1 LRQRAAPGA
10 ASDREDLKYR
20 FESSNLPDGDLMA
33 QLSTVAPFL
42 RLTLRRKSPAG
53 GAPMTHARA
62 FETMDLDFVGAASG
76 TRWIQLLMGFIVMMV
91 ISSPQYV
98 WTLFVPSFQKTTGA
112 ALSDVQWTITIL
124 IVLQTWLSPVQGF
137 LVEKLGPK
145 FLIGV
150 GALLSGAGWIASSSI
165 ESLWGLYASYGLLCG
180 IGTGIVYIGIIG
192 LMVKW
197 FPERRGLA
205 TGVVAAG
212 YGFGAILTTFPID
225 GMMKASGYQHTL
237 FIFGSLFAAVGVVG
251 ALALRAPRDAEVA
264 VRPAL
269 ANTARSATPREM
281 LKSPVFWLM
290 FVMMSMMS
298 TGGLMVIT
306 QFTSF
311 AKAFGINAGTS
322 VTILGVTLA
331 AIPAA
336 LTFDRITNGL
346 TRPFFG
352 FVSDHIGREN
362 TMGIAFILE
371 GVAIYMMLQYRT
383 DPFMLVVLSGL
394 VFFGWGEI
402 FSLFPSTLT
411 DTYGTQYATTNY
423 GFLYMAQGVG
433 SILGAPVAAM
443 IFEKT
448 DSWMPVFALV
458 IGMDILTGLLALF
471 VLKPMRRHL
480 LSQAAV

>member
-1 LRQRAAPGA
+1 MSQ
-10 ASDREDLKYR
+10 
-20 FESSNLPDGDLMA
+20 
-33 QLSTVAPFL
+33 
-42 RLTLRRKSPAG
+42 
-53 GAPMTHARA
+53 ART
-62 FETMDLDFVGAASG
+62 FETMDLDLAGASAS
-76 TRWIQLLMGFIVMMV
+76 TRWLQLLMGFIVMMV

-112 ALSDVQWTITIL
+112 LLSEVQWTITIL
-124 IVLQTWLSPVQGF
+124 IVVQTWLSPVQGY
-137 LVEKLGPK
+137 LVDKLGPK
-145 FLIGV
+145 LLIGF

-180 IGTGIVYIGIIG
+180 LGTGIVYIGVIG

-197 FPERRGLA
+197 FPERRGFA

-237 FIFGSLFAAVGVVG
+237 FIFGSIFAAVGVVA
-251 ALALRAPRDAEVA
+251 ALALRAPYGPEVA
-264 VRPAL
+264 ARPGLVSA
-269 ANTARSATPREM
+269 AGSATPREM

-311 AKAFGINAGTS
+311 AKAFGIDGTTS
-322 VTILGVTLA
+322 VTILGMTMA

-352 FVSDHIGREN
+352 WVSDHIGREN
-362 TMGIAFILE
+362 TMAIAFILE
-371 GVAIYMMLQYRT
+371 GAAIYMMLQYRT
-383 DPFMLVVLSGL
+383 DPFLLIVLSGV

-402 FSLFPSTLT
+402 FSLFPATLT
-411 DTYGTQYATTNY
+411 DTFGPEYATTNY

-443 IFEKT
+443 IFERT
-448 DSWMPVFALV
+448 ASWMPVFSLV
-458 IGMDILTGLLALF
+458 IGMDVLTGLLALF
-471 VLKPMRRHL
+471 VLKPMRRARL
-480 LSQAAV
+480 RAAGAIPYPAAASP

>member
-1 LRQRAAPGA
+1 
-10 ASDREDLKYR
+10 
-20 FESSNLPDGDLMA
+20 MA
-33 QLSTVAPFL
+33 QTETIGMPARTDAAVA
-42 RLTLRRKSPAG
+42 TPA
-53 GAPMTHARA
+53 AWM
-62 FETMDLDFVGAASG
+62 
-76 TRWIQLLMGFIVMMV
+76 QLLLGFIVMMA

-112 ALSDVQWTITIL
+112 ILSEVQWTITFL
-124 IVLQTWLSPVQGF
+124 IVLQTWLSPLQGF

-145 FLIGV
+145 ILIGL
-150 GALLSGAGWIASSSI
+150 GALMSGCGWIASSYIS
-165 ESLWGLYASYGLLCG
+165 SLWGLYATYGLLCG
-180 IGTGIVYIGIIG
+180 VGTGIVYIGIIG

-197 FPERRGLA
+197 FPARRGFA

-225 GMMKASGYQHTL
+225 DMLKASGYQHTL
-237 FIFGSLFAAVGVVG
+237 MVFGAIFAAVGLIG
-251 ALALRAPRDAEVA
+251 ALMLRAPLAGEVA
-264 VRPAL
+264 QPAIL
-269 ANTARSATPREM
+269 DAVAARDSTPREM
-281 LKSPVFWLM
+281 LKTPVFWLM

-311 AKAFGINAGTS
+311 AKSFGIDGKTT
-322 VTILGVTLA
+322 VVILGATLA

-352 FVSDHIGREN
+352 WVSDHIGREN

-371 GVAIYMMLQYRT
+371 GIAIYLMLQYRS

-411 DTYGTQYATTNY
+411 DTFGTAFATTNY

-443 IFEKT
+443 IYEAT
-448 DSWMPVFALV
+448 GSWMPVFGLV

-471 VLKPMRRHL
+471 VLKPVRRRFL
-480 LSQAAV
+480 ATAAC

>member
-1 LRQRAAPGA
+1 
-10 ASDREDLKYR
+10 
-20 FESSNLPDGDLMA
+20 
-33 QLSTVAPFL
+33 
-42 RLTLRRKSPAG
+42 
-53 GAPMTHARA
+53 MTHARA
-62 FETMDLDFVGAASG
+62 FETLDLDLAETAAG

-112 ALSDVQWTITIL
+112 ALSEVQWTITIL

-137 LVEKLGPK
+137 LVERLGPK
-145 FLIGV
+145 LLIGL
-150 GALLSGAGWIASSSI
+150 GALLSGTGWIASSLI
-165 ESLWGLYASYGLLCG
+165 DSLWGLYATYGLLCG
-180 IGTGIVYIGIIG
+180 IGTGIVYIGVIG
-192 LMVKW
+192 LMVRW

-237 FIFGSLFAAVGVVG
+237 FIFGSIFAVVGVVG
-251 ALALRAPRDAEVA
+251 ALALRAPQEAEA
-264 VRPAL
+264 ATRPRL
-269 ANTARSATPREM
+269 AGAAHGATPLEM
-281 LKSPVFWLM
+281 LRSPVFWLM

-311 AKAFGINAGTS
+311 AKAFGIDATTS
-322 VTILGVTLA
+322 VTILGVTMA

-362 TMGIAFILE
+362 TMATAFILE
-371 GVAIYMMLQYRT
+371 GVAIYLMLQYRS
-383 DPFMLVVLSGL
+383 DPFLLVVLSGL

-402 FSLFPSTLT
+402 FSLFPATLT
-411 DTYGTQYATTNY
+411 DTFGTRYATTNY

-448 DSWMPVFALV
+448 ASWMPVFALV

-471 VLKPMRRHL
+471 VLKPMRR
-480 LSQAAV
+480 QALARATA

>member
-1 LRQRAAPGA
+1 MQAALKLIW
-10 ASDREDLKYR
+10 REG
-20 FESSNLPDGDLMA
+20 P
-33 QLSTVAPFL
+33 
-42 RLTLRRKSPAG
+42 
-53 GAPMTHARA
+53 PMTTPTIGTRT
-62 FETMDLDFVGAASG
+62 FGTMDLDFAEATAG

-112 ALSDVQWTITIL
+112 VLSEVQWTITIL

-145 FLIGV
+145 LLIGA

-165 ESLWGLYASYGLLCG
+165 TSLWGLYATYGLLCG

-225 GMMKASGYQHTL
+225 GKIKKCGYQHTL

-251 ALALRAPRDAEVA
+251 ALTLRAPRDAEVA

-311 AKAFGINAGTS
+311 AKAFGIDGSTS
-322 VTILGVTLA
+322 VTILGMTMA

-371 GVAIYMMLQYRT
+371 GIAIYMMLQYRS

-411 DTYGTQYATTNY
+411 DTFGTPYATTNY

-443 IFEKT
+443 VFEKT
-448 DSWMPVFALV
+448 GSWMPVFFLV

-471 VLKPMRRHL
+471 VLKPMR
-480 LSQAAV
+480 S

>member
-1 LRQRAAPGA
+1 MAHTQTYGTGALGDATVANRAAW
-10 ASDREDLKYR
+10 
-20 FESSNLPDGDLMA
+20 M
-33 QLSTVAPFL
+33 
-42 RLTLRRKSPAG
+42 
-53 GAPMTHARA
+53 
-62 FETMDLDFVGAASG
+62 
-76 TRWIQLLMGFIVMMV
+76 QLLLGFIVMMA

-112 ALSDVQWTITIL
+112 ILSEVQWTITLL
-124 IVLQTWLSPVQGF
+124 IVLQTWLSPLQGF

-145 FLIGV
+145 ILIGL
-150 GALLSGAGWIASSSI
+150 GALLSGLGWIASSYATTI
-165 ESLWGLYASYGLLCG
+165 WGLYATYGVLCG

-197 FPERRGLA
+197 FPARRGFA

-212 YGFGAILTTFPID
+212 YGFGAIMTTFPID
-225 GMMKASGYQHTL
+225 DMLKASGYQHTL
-237 FIFGSLFAAVGVVG
+237 VVFGAIFAAVGLIG
-251 ALALRAPRDAEVA
+251 ALMLRSPQPGEVPAQPPLEGAVALRD
-264 VRPAL
+264 
-269 ANTARSATPREM
+269 STPREM
-281 LKSPVFWLM
+281 LKTPVFWLM

-311 AKAFGINAGTS
+311 ARSFGIDGKTT
-322 VTILGVTLA
+322 VVILGVTLA

-352 FVSDHIGREN
+352 WVSDHIGREN
-362 TMGIAFILE
+362 TMAIAFILE
-371 GVAIYMMLQYRT
+371 GVAIYLMLQYRT
-383 DPFMLVVLSGL
+383 DPFLLIVLSGL

-411 DTYGTQYATTNY
+411 DTFGTTYATTNY

-443 IFEKT
+443 IFEAT
-448 DSWMPVFALV
+448 GSWMPVFGLV

-471 VLKPMRRHL
+471 VLKPMRRRL
-480 LSQAAV
+480 LARPAG

>member
-1 LRQRAAPGA
+1 MADTQTFGTMTRSYEGA
-10 ASDREDLKYR
+10 ATS
-20 FESSNLPDGDLMA
+20 
-33 QLSTVAPFL
+33 V
-42 RLTLRRKSPAG
+42 
-53 GAPMTHARA
+53 
-62 FETMDLDFVGAASG
+62 
-76 TRWIQLLMGFIVMMV
+76 RWVQLLLGFIVMMA

-112 ALSDVQWTITIL
+112 ILSEVQWTITIL
-124 IVLQTWLSPVQGF
+124 IVLQTWLSPIQGY
-137 LVEKLGPK
+137 LVERFGPK
-145 FLIGV
+145 ILIGL
-150 GALLSGAGWIASSSI
+150 GAVLSGAGWIASASI
-165 ESLWGLYASYGLLCG
+165 TSMWGLYATYGLLCG
-180 IGTGIVYIGIIG
+180 VGTGIVYIGIVG

-197 FPERRGLA
+197 FPDRRGFA

-212 YGFGAILTTFPID
+212 YGFGAMLTTFPID
-225 GMMKASGYQHTL
+225 GMLKASGYQHTL
-237 FIFGSLFAAVGVVG
+237 IVFGAVFAAVGLVG
-251 ALALRAPRDAEVA
+251 ALLMKAPREADVA
-264 VRPAL
+264 APPSL
-269 ANTARSATPREM
+269 AGSSSARDYAPREM

-311 AKAFGINAGTS
+311 AKAFGIDATTTVIIFGA
-322 VTILGVTLA
+322 TLA

-352 FVSDHIGREN
+352 WVSDHIGREN
-362 TMGIAFILE
+362 TMGLVFILE
-371 GVAIYMMLQYRT
+371 GIAIYLMLRYRS
-383 DPFMLVVLSGL
+383 DPVMLVVLSGL

-402 FSLFPSTLT
+402 FSLFPATLT
-411 DTYGTQYATTNY
+411 DTFGTKYAITNY

-443 IFEKT
+443 IYEAT
-448 DSWMPVFALV
+448 GSWMPVFGLV

-471 VLKPMRRHL
+471 ALKPLR
-480 LSQAAV
+480 QKWIAGGAA